1 MIFKFLCST
10 AAPFLRPD
18 LAATTTSREAAVK
31 DGRRSGFRLS
41 PAAARPRLDGR
52 EHGVML
58 KGERASL

>member
-18 LAATTTSREAAVK
+18 LPRNDAA
-31 DGRRSGFRLS
+31 RSGRQGWPSRRPHPKLGV
-41 PAAARPRLDGR
+41 ARPRLDGR

-58 KGERASL
+58 KPKRASL